1 VSLVAMSGAT
11 AVVGVLGAAAAAG
24 SGLAGTPS
32 SNGKTSVVDV
42 GVVVA
47 VAAAVAATTEL
58 TMTDVLAADADA
70 VTTVLV
76 TDEVDPVGGDCRGVA
91 PPLDCLRNTDAAGL
105 RLSSDFDNGSHTR
118 ISIMSPTDK
127 PPAGC
132 GAWDEGGRLFEG
144 GVACA
149 VGSVV
154 ATPGW
159 DDSEDVPAAVAALAL
174 EDTTTPPPEIGLLWS
189 MVLRNKSGCKHSS
202 APSKLRAS

>member
-1 VSLVAMSGAT
+1 VSLVATPGAT
-11 AVVGVLGAAAAAG
+11 VVVGVLGAAAAG
-24 SGLAGTPS
+24 SGVVGTPS
-32 SNGKTSVVDV
+32 STGKTSVVDA

-47 VAAAVAATTEL
+47 AAAAIAATTEL
-58 TMTDVLAADADA
+58 AMTDVLAADAAA

-118 ISIMSPTDK
+118 ISIMSPTDN

-132 GAWDEGGRLFEG
+132 GACDEGGRLLEG
-144 GVACA
+144 GVVCAACN
-149 VGSVV
+149 VDV
-154 ATPGW
+154 TPGC
-159 DDSEDVPAAVAALAL
+159 DDSEDVPVAVAALAF
-174 EDTTTPPPEIGLLWS
+174 EDTTTPPPEMGLLWS